1 MAIELSEHEVQS
13 RAVQVLRETRVKF
26 FAVPNGGLR
35 SKATALKL
43 WKEGVQSGVPDLI
56 IIDPPP
62 AKAAVG
68 TALEFK
74 RRKGG
79 VVSAAQEGW
88 LEAFAARGWEA
99 RVVNGLAEF
108 YAVMRELGYPMPQ
121 TSAAA
126 GSTAP
131 SPTAADLGQS
141 GPAPC
146 VPTRPA
152 PVRPNRGKG
161 GVA

>member
-1 MAIELSEHEVQS
+1 MAIELSEHVVQS
-13 RAVQVLRETRVKF
+13 QAVKALRETRVKF

-56 IIDPPP
+56 ILDPPP
-62 AKAAVG
+62 AKTAVG

-108 YAVMRELGYPMPQ
+108 YAIMQELGYPMPQ
-121 TSAAA
+121 TSTSD

-131 SPTAADLGQS
+131 SPTAAGLEHS

-152 PVRPNRGKG
+152 LLRPSRGKG
-161 GVA
+161 AAV